1 METKKVLGII
11 FGTIAVLVFCF
22 VLTWGIINFNK
33 VKDGMSGTGLYTKED
48 LNKSYEDGYKTALI
62 DKSEYEKLIN
72 SYRDTITTQTDQISQ
87 LNSQITTLTNNNKDY
102 RVQISNLNTQV
113 ENLQT
118 LVNQLNATNDSNTA
132 TISILNNQ
140 IKLLNNQ
147 IESMQSVMTDND
159 RTIINLNNRITELE
173 KSIEYYESYISDLET
188 ESQVVATFEFDGS
201 IYNIQVLNKGGYAS
215 VVNPTSTE
223 YVIFN
228 GWMVDDVIIDL
239 STYQIN
245 DNTKFVA
252 NATYKYSV
260 KFEVDGLVVN
270 SQIIEK
276 DKFVTIPEEPTKEGY
291 SFVGW
296 SVDGST
302 IIDLTQYS
310 IINDVKFI
318 AVFKMQTATVTILD
332 KQYGTTI
339 GTKVVTVGEP
349 IGYLDVEIPEKEGYE
364 FKYWKSFY
372 VSEIDL
378 DTYIVR
384 SDITIYPYYEQV
396 QYIVKFIDN
405 GTLLATQKYDVGANS
420 RLINVPQPLGRDGLN
435 FNGWVVSGYSETID
449 LSTYTI
455 NSDKTL
461 VAHYSLPYAGYY
473 EGIING
479 EKVVLEV
486 ETLTSSARTTNYG
499 TTLPN
504 IGNYNNVIVE
514 NGRVYINGISLNDAG
529 LPYEVVEYNADNN
542 TWIYSKLIYKNGEI
556 SSKTDYV
563 LTFVKNEDT
572 GRK

>member
-33 VKDGMSGTGLYTKED
+33 VKDVINKTGLYTKKD
-48 LNKSYEDGYKTALI
+48 LNKSYENGYKTALI

-332 KQYGTTI
+332 KQYGTTNI
-339 GTKVVTVGEP
+339 IRKKQKKSKRFNRTSRNRCYSYKPFRNSIKQE
-349 IGYLDVEIPEKEGYE
+349 EIC
-364 FKYWKSFY
+364 
-372 VSEIDL
+372 
-378 DTYIVR
+378 
-384 SDITIYPYYEQV
+384 
-396 QYIVKFIDN
+396 
-405 GTLLATQKYDVGANS
+405 
-420 RLINVPQPLGRDGLN
+420 
-435 FNGWVVSGYSETID
+435 
-449 LSTYTI
+449 
-455 NSDKTL
+455 
-461 VAHYSLPYAGYY
+461 
-473 EGIING
+473 
-479 EKVVLEV
+479 
-486 ETLTSSARTTNYG
+486 
-499 TTLPN
+499 
-504 IGNYNNVIVE
+504 
-514 NGRVYINGISLNDAG
+514 
-529 LPYEVVEYNADNN
+529 
-542 TWIYSKLIYKNGEI
+542 
-556 SSKTDYV
+556 
-563 LTFVKNEDT
+563 
-572 GRK
+572 